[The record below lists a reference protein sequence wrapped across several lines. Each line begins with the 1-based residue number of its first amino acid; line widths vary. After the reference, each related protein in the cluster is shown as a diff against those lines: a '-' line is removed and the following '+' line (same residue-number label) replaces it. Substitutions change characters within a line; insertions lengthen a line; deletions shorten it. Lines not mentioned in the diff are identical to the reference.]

1 MNVPSELLKACRE
14 VMAADAEQKLVR
26 GIEQA
31 VYDSVFSKAGK
42 YCAIDPDGSVQCHM
56 SLDVARKELSDHW
69 WFKQVKFHSWNEGR
83 WKKVSERLERDNAR
97 SMFRHRAIRELVED
111 IEDGTVN
118 GHSFM
123 EFRGRFI
130 DPHLKS
136 KGVPDGQIQKF
147 DKYFKEIM

>member
-1 MNVPSELLKACRE
+1 MNMPSELLKVCRE
-14 VMAADAEQKLVR
+14 VMAADAEKKLVS

-31 VYDSVFSKAGK
+31 VYDAVLSKAGK
-42 YCAIDPDGSVQCHM
+42 YCAVDPDGSVQCHM
-56 SLDVARKELSDHW
+56 SLNVAKKELSDYW
-69 WFKQVKFHSWNEGR
+69 WFKQVKFHVWNEAR
-83 WKKVSERLERDNAR
+83 WKKVAERLKKDDAIEK
-97 SMFRHRAIRELVED
+97 FGHRAIRELIED
-111 IEDGTVN
+111 ISDGTVN

-147 DKYFKEIM
+147 AKYFKEIM